1 MKNIRTYILAFLAFL
16 LILAGGMSAAEA
28 ASLEDRAGLL
38 TPEDRSRVEQTLSE
52 IGQKHGVTVNA
63 VTIRSPGSLRI
74 GDYASRLR
82 QSSYRSGQKGN
93 MLLVISAGT
102 SEWYISTDPDMR
114 KIIPD
119 KNLSDQVRGSV
130 LPLLKQRNFAEALM
144 AYGAMADQSLSYYEK
159 KGRPYAPPKPFSPI
173 AAGISV
179 LLAALLGIAVRQHFV
194 GRMSNV
200 RPALAAGEYLDRK
213 SFALEERRDIYLHTR
228 VSVVPK
234 GNSHHGSIGG
244 GGGSGGGTGGRF

>member
-1 MKNIRTYILAFLAFL
+1 MKNIRPYILAFLAFFL
-16 LILAGGMSAAEA
+16 VLAGGISAAEA

-38 TPEDRSRVEQTLSE
+38 TPEDRSRIEQSLSE

-74 GDYASRLR
+74 GDYAGRLR

-93 MLLVISAGT
+93 MLFVISAGT
-102 SEWYISTDPDMR
+102 GEWYISTDPDMR
-114 KIIPD
+114 KMIPD
-119 KNLSDQVRGSV
+119 RNLSDQVRSSV
-130 LPLLKQRNFAEALM
+130 LPFLKQRNFAEALT
-144 AYGAMADQSLSYYEK
+144 AYGAMADRSLSYYEK
-159 KGRPYAPPKPFSPI
+159 EGRPYAPPKPFNPI

-213 SFALEERRDIYLHTR
+213 SFALQEKRDIYLHTR

-234 GNSHHGSIGG
+234 GNSQHGSIGG